1 MSIFEKKVSRRN
13 FLIKSSIG
21 TGVMIGVALTGCGP
35 FRTFINETID
45 ESEGLPYTNKFGAI
59 TWFEVTA
66 EDRIRLHSPKVEM
79 GQGIFTG
86 LAQMAAEELGV
97 DIDRIEVVNASTL
110 NGPIDPRS
118 TGGSDSTSSLWTPL
132 RELAAKM
139 REMLKAN
146 AAELIGV
153 SADELTVGN
162 GIVHGKGKTISFGE
176 IVKGA
181 KKWKEPKKVTLK
193 TKDQFKVIGKPIPR
207 IDLEPKVMG
216 EPIFGFDVTMPGM
229 LYGSVVRCPYVDATM
244 GPVDYSEAEKM
255 PGVVKVVVDNGCIG
269 VVAKTKFEADAAKE
283 TIKVKWK
290 RNKNWQQADIEK
302 TVEVGQGDPIV
313 IQKEGK
319 PDNFLEGEGVITAE
333 FKSPIGAHAHIEPN
347 GCVAHVTADKAVI
360 KMSTQV
366 PKYTRTEVAEQLGLK
381 EEQVEVQSTY
391 LGGGFGRR
399 LHTPNAMQAALL
411 SRAVGKPVHVFFTR
425 QEEFQNDTFRPP
437 THHLLKAKLG
447 DDGMI
452 QAIEHNVSSG
462 DVAYG
467 PDGSVIVPSFAKTL
481 LGADI
486 GAWRGGM
493 FQYKKI
499 PNLKAV
505 SWRVPM
511 PFATSWWRSLGLL
524 ANTFAIESFIDELA
538 LKAGRDPVQFRLDQI
553 LDEGR
558 GLRYKKVIKAAAE
571 KGEWGKEMPKGFAQG
586 FAASI
591 DANTPVAHV
600 VEVSVE
606 GKDIKVHKVT
616 CSIDC
621 GIVVNPDSVRAQ
633 CEGGIIMGLSAAMYE
648 KMEVVDG
655 QIKPVIYGPYK
666 MARLAHAPKEIDTV
680 IIDSDNDPSGVG
692 EPPMGPIGAAIANAV
707 FRITGQRLRELPL
720 SLA

>member
-13 FLIKSSIG
+13 FIVKSSIG
-21 TGVMIGVALTGCGP
+21 AGVMIGVALTGCGP
-35 FRTFINETID
+35 FRTFVNETVD
-45 ESEGLPYTNKFGAI
+45 ESDGLPYRNKYDAI
-59 TWFEVTA
+59 TWFEITA
-66 EDRIRLHSPKVEM
+66 DDNIRLHSPKVEM

-86 LAQMAAEELGV
+86 LAQLAAEELGV
-97 DIDRIEVVNASTL
+97 DIDRIEVVNASTMS
-110 NGPIDPRS
+110 GPIDPRS
-118 TGGSDSTSSLWTPL
+118 TGGSDSISSLWIPL

-146 AAELIGV
+146 AAELMGV
-153 SADELTVGN
+153 SAESLTVGN
-162 GIVHGKGKTISFGE
+162 GQVAGNGKSISFGN
-176 IVKGA
+176 IVKDA
-181 KKWKEPKKVTLK
+181 KKWKEPRKVTLK
-193 TKDQFKVIGKPIPR
+193 TKDQFKIIGKPIPR

-216 EPIFGFDVTMPGM
+216 EPIFGFDVTMPRM

-244 GPVDYSEAEKM
+244 GPVDASKAKEM
-255 PGVVKVVVDNGCIG
+255 PGVVKVVVKHDCIG
-269 VVAKTKFEADAAKE
+269 VVAKTKYEADAAKE
-283 TIKVKWK
+283 TIVVKWK
-290 RNKNWQQADIEK
+290 RTKNWEQADIERA
-302 TVEVGQGDPIV
+302 VEVGKGKPHV

-319 PDNFLEGEGVITAE
+319 PDNFLEGEDVITAE

-347 GCVAHVTADKAVI
+347 GCVAHVTDDKVVI
-360 KMSTQV
+360 RMSTQV
-366 PKYTRTEVAEQLGLK
+366 PKFTRTEVAERLQLK
-381 EEQVEVQSTY
+381 EEQVDVQSTY

-399 LHTPNAMQAALL
+399 LHTPNAIQAVVL
-411 SRAVGKPVHVFFTR
+411 SKAVGKPVHVFFTR

-437 THHLLKAKLG
+437 THHVLKAKLG
-447 DDGMI
+447 DDGLI
-452 QAIEHNVSSG
+452 EAIEHNLSSG
-462 DVAYG
+462 DVAFG
-467 PDGSVIVPSFAKTL
+467 PDGMVIVPPYAETL

-493 FQYKKI
+493 FQYKRI
-499 PNLKAV
+499 PNIKAI
-505 SWRVPM
+505 SWRVPL

-538 LKAGRDPVQFRLDQI
+538 LNAGKDPVQFRLDQI
-553 LDEGR
+553 LDDER
-558 GLRYKKVIKAAAE
+558 GKRYKGVIKAAAE
-571 KGEWGKEMPKGFAQG
+571 KGEWGKKMPEGSAQG

-621 GIVVNPDSVRAQ
+621 GIVVNPDGVRAQ

-648 KMEVVDG
+648 KMEVVNG

-666 MARLAHAPKEIDTV
+666 MARMAHAPKEIDTV

-720 SLA
+720 TIA